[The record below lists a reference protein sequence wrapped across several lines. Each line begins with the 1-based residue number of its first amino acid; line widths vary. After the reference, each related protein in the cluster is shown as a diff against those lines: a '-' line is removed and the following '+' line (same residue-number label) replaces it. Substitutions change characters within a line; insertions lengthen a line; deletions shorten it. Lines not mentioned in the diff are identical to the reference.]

1 MRNMACDFNVPDPAE
16 KKDSVPRKATEKGQW
31 GEEEIC
37 GLRRKSCITVA
48 GWMFDDEQ
56 EIEKNSGLQSIIFK
70 EEKKKRLGQG
80 KAAFWGL
87 DVVKGQ
93 MLKRR
98 LEDLKGGCRGP
109 PRLRA
114 PHGIVSKKVDGV
126 AVPDNAKRATYSFYQ
141 AAKRLAAG
149 TTEYL
154 VVTVQSTEHRRGLGA
169 LTPQNRAAQ
178 DRIAVRTRL
187 KSMEIDC

>member
-1 MRNMACDFNVPDPAE
+1 M
-16 KKDSVPRKATEKGQW
+16 
-31 GEEEIC
+31 
-37 GLRRKSCITVA
+37 A
-48 GWMFDDEQ
+48 GWIFDDGQ
-56 EIEKNSGLQSIIFK
+56 EIERNSGLQSIIFE

-149 TTEYL
+149 TTEYP
-154 VVTVQSTEHRRGLGA
+154 VVTVQSTALRRGPRRLDTAKEGS
-169 LTPQNRAAQ
+169 LR
-178 DRIAVRTRL
+178 RVAVQTRL
-187 KSMEIDC
+187 KSRSTASTVATATCTGQYLPLAAMSESSL